1 MLITF
6 PENQFYSA
14 WDEETLGE
22 RTMGSAEYR
31 NAFEIDRDRV
41 IHSTAFRRLQGKTQV
56 YVTGQNDQYRTRLTH
71 SIEVA
76 QIGRSIVNF
85 LNRSTASMHANK
97 FFIDP
102 ALVEAICLSHDLGN
116 PPIGHQG
123 ESRLNDLMDGWG
135 GFEGNAQSLRILTN
149 IIRGESVGLDRGGL
163 KPTRALVDG
172 ILKYK
177 IVGKS
182 QTPTRAKFLY
192 ADQASIRE
200 WVHPDPV
207 LLRRCQK
214 GDRVRSVECD
224 IMDLADDIAYTTSDL
239 FDGYKQQVLDE
250 QEVRSFID
258 ANDQGMDAGIK
269 DKLMSVLTNDYP
281 MERLVA
287 TLIGRWIHSLTLVG
301 VRTPEIDSNRYR
313 FKLIFA
319 DSFANELSFFKKL
332 NYQLIYQSNYVKEP
346 ETKGVHILEALFCH
360 FRDIVLGVIPPNSTI
375 MFSPMRQ
382 KAILQ
387 AADESARMRLVC
399 DHVSGMTDSY
409 AINLWEKLTKI

>member
-1 MLITF
+1 MLIKF

-22 RTMGSAEYR
+22 RTPGSEEYR

-85 LNRSTASMHANK
+85 LNRSTPQMHETY
-97 FFIDP
+97 FIDP

-123 ESRLNDLMDGWG
+123 ESRLNELMDAWG

-177 IVGKS
+177 IVGKA
-182 QTPTRAKFLY
+182 QTPNHAKFLY
-192 ADQASIRE
+192 DDQTSIRT
-200 WVHPDPV
+200 WVHPDPAMIT
-207 LLRRCQK
+207 RCQM
-214 GDRVRSVECD
+214 GERIRSVECD

-239 FDGYKQQVLDE
+239 FDGYKQQVLGE
-250 QEVRSFID
+250 QEVRGFIEK
-258 ANDQGMDAGIK
+258 NDHGIDPAIK
-269 DKLMSVLTNDYP
+269 DKLIAVLRNDYP

-287 TLIGRWIHSLTLVG
+287 TLIGRWIHSLKLIEISA
-301 VRTPEIDSNRYR
+301 PEIESNRYR
-313 FKLIFA
+313 FKLNF
-319 DSFANELSFFKKL
+319 DESFANELSFFKKL
-332 NYQLIYQSNYVKEP
+332 NYRLIYQSNYVKEP
-346 ETKGVHILEALFCH
+346 EAKGVHILEALFCH
-360 FRDIVLGVIPPNSTI
+360 FRDIVLGVTPPSSAI
-375 MFSPMRQ
+375 MFSAMRQ
-382 KAILQ
+382 KAIAQ